1 MTTVTASMM
10 TSVDGFIAGTQISKD
25 NAVGD
30 GGLVL
35 HEWIAELAY
44 WRERQGMEGGLAN
57 TDNDVIREWF
67 QATGAVVMG
76 RMMFDQGERFWGED
90 PPFKTPVFI
99 VTNRPWSAEG
109 RAVRTSQESRQEFG
123 SGRPNGP
130 KKTQPHVELKGG
142 NSYTFVTDGVESA
155 VAQAKAVAG
164 DRNVDI
170 AGGANLFQQ
179 ALAAG
184 LVDEFQLHVVPVLL
198 GAGVRLFDDF
208 PATLER
214 VRGIEGEKGTHLK
227 YRVVK

>member
-1 MTTVTASMM
+1 MTTVTSSMM
-10 TSVDGFIAGTQISKD
+10 ISVDGFIAGTGISKE

-30 GGLVL
+30 GGVVL

-67 QATGAVVMG
+67 EATGAVVMG

-99 VTNRPWSAEG
+99 VTNRP
-109 RAVRTSQESRQEFG
+109 
-123 SGRPNGP
+123 RPD
-130 KKTQPHVELKGG
+130 VELKGG

-170 AGGANLFQQ
+170 AGGANLFRQ

-214 VRGIEGEKGTHLK
+214 IREIEGEKGTHLK

>member
-1 MTTVTASMM
+1 MTTVTTSMM
-10 TSVDGFIAGTQISKD
+10 TSVDGFIAGTGISKD

-44 WRERQGMEGGLAN
+44 WRERQGMEGGLQN
-57 TDNDVIREWF
+57 TDDEIIREWF

-99 VTNRPWSAEG
+99 VTNRP
-109 RAVRTSQESRQEFG
+109 R
-123 SGRPNGP
+123 
-130 KKTQPHVELKGG
+130 PHVELKGG

-155 VAQAKAVAG
+155 VAQAKAAAG
-164 DRNVDI
+164 DRNADI

-184 LVDEFQLHVVPVLL
+184 LVDEIQLHVVPVLL
-198 GAGVRLFDDF
+198 GVGVRLFDDL

-214 VRGIEGEKGTHLK
+214 VRCVEGEKGTHLK
-227 YRVVK
+227 YRVVT

>member
-1 MTTVTASMM
+1 MTTVTTSMM
-10 TSVDGFIAGTQISKD
+10 ISVDGFIAGTGISAD
-25 NAVGD
+25 NALGD

-35 HEWIAELAY
+35 HEWIAELAS
-44 WRERQGMEGGLAN
+44 WRQRQGMEGGLAN

-67 QATGAVVMG
+67 EATGAVVMG

-99 VTNRPWSAEG
+99 VTNRP
-109 RAVRTSQESRQEFG
+109 R
-123 SGRPNGP
+123 
-130 KKTQPHVELKGG
+130 PHVELKGG
-142 NSYTFVTDGVESA
+142 NTYTFVTDGVASA

-170 AGGANLFQQ
+170 AGGAHLFQQ

-184 LVDEFQLHVVPVLL
+184 LVDEIQLHVVPVLL

-208 PATLER
+208 PASLER
-214 VRGIEGEKGTHLK
+214 VRTIEGEKGTHLK
-227 YRVVK
+227 YRVVR